1 MRPEAL
7 AEDLVRARRSG
18 QRIRALPADLAPA
31 TAEEAYAVQE
41 AVIRRLGV
49 AVAGWKV
56 GAPDPTGTPSAAPL
70 FADLV
75 APSPAR
81 FPAGPDSLRGVEAE
95 IALRL
100 GRDLPAR
107 AAPYDEDEAWAAVD
121 TLHVAIELLDSRYV
135 DRKAAGEFAALADNL
150 TNGGFCYALAVRDWR
165 GVDFLRQPAELV
177 VDGETAARAVGG
189 NPAGHPRRLL
199 AWLAN
204 HCAVRGRPLARGQ
217 IVTTGSH
224 TGLVI
229 APPGATVTA
238 RFTGLG
244 EGTLT
249 LAPA

>member
-1 MRPEAL
+1 MAPEAL
-7 AEDLVRARRSG
+7 AEALVRARQGG
-18 QRIRALPADLAPA
+18 QRLGVLTADLAPA
-31 TAEEAYAVQE
+31 TAEDAYAAQE
-41 AVIRRLGV
+41 AVIRRLGA

-56 GAPDPTGTPSAAPL
+56 GAHDATGAPSAAPL

-75 APSPAR
+75 ASSPAR
-81 FPAGPDSLRGVEAE
+81 LPAAAASLRGVEAE

-107 AAPYDEDEAWAAVD
+107 AAPYGEDDAWAAVD

-135 DRKAAGEFAALADNL
+135 DRKAAGELAALADNL

-165 GVDFLRQPAELV
+165 GVDFLRQPAELLV
-177 VDGETAARAVGG
+177 NGETAARAVGG

-204 HCAVRGRPLARGQ
+204 HCAARGRPLARGQ

-244 EGTLT
+244 EATLT